1 LTDKTDHCR
10 PIVLALSYSHAVG
23 GNEMNERRASSVASS
38 LRHRDVIVHRD
49 TDRLTERRTGRH
61 GQTSKRTG
69 RQSRCVDYAYPAVDL
84 YRRRLVPER
93 REAWRRWA
101 WPGEERAWRA
111 SDRMTSATCSLLLG
125 IHLDSNLRQLTYSF
139 NISKI
144 TFLFTISTHRGLILF

>member
-1 LTDKTDHCR
+1 
-10 PIVLALSYSHAVG
+10 
-23 GNEMNERRASSVASS
+23 MNGQRRA
-38 LRHRDVIVHRD
+38 LRHRYVIVTSSCIAIQ
-49 TDRLTERRTGRH
+49 TDRQRDAQVDRH

-69 RQSRCVDYAYPAVDL
+69 RQSRCVDYAYPAVDM

-101 WPGEERAWRA
+101 WPGAERAERE

-125 IHLDSNLRQLTYSF
+125 IHLDSNLRKLTYSF

-144 TFLFTISTHRGLILF
+144 IFLFTISTRRDYFSSATLCYIVYFCFF